1 MSDNFV
7 KKLGARIKDMRCE
20 KGRSLK
26 ELGLET
32 DLSPGYLSMIE
43 RGLTSVTITSLQRIA
58 DALSMDI
65 SEFFGASADRPRS
78 ITRSYEREVCYK
90 DGTGYVCMSLAGN
103 MGENEGV
110 LEPVV
115 AIMPPEK
122 DRRHVIPC
130 GHEGEEFMMVLEG
143 IATVILDDREFELY
157 QGDAFHIMSHTPHY
171 VGNFSN
177 RVTQVLYVN
186 TPKILKKA
194 RYAKAEKPREEDKR

>member
-1 MSDNFV
+1 LSDNFV
-7 KKLGARIKDMRCE
+7 KKLGTTIKDMRCE

-32 DLSPGYLSMIE
+32 GLSPGYLSMIE

-65 SEFFGASADRPRS
+65 SQFFGSPSDRS
-78 ITRSYEREVCYK
+78 ENVTRSYEREVCYK
-90 DGTGYVCMSLAGN
+90 DGTGYVCLSLAGD
-103 MGENEGV
+103 MGEDKSV
-110 LEPVV
+110 LEPMIAV
-115 AIMPPEK
+115 MPPEK
-122 DRRHVIPC
+122 DRKHAIPC
-130 GHEGEEFMMVLEG
+130 GHEGEEFMMVLDG

-157 QGDAFHIMSHTPHY
+157 QGDAFHIMSDTPHY

-177 RVTQVLYVN
+177 RVTLALYVN

-194 RYAKAEKPREEDKR
+194 RKARAEKIKEGG